1 MTHLALDDS
10 GRIRESR
17 LQVAHREMSKVIL
30 VPRHGVMHKLGPWG
44 HRILERAHSGE
55 WVVFDLDPLDR
66 VLRLIAAAGSDGRNA
81 FSHVPQPVP
90 GEHWPLGHYY
100 PGRCQVHPHRF
111 ARTFEVGGAE
121 GRDDARR
128 PTSAPKIDALEVCV
142 SERTAQ
148 ECDVQVAFWLEVV
161 DEACRPAQQ
170 RAVLQA
176 GHARAYRSV
185 SAGRHPPSNRCNLDS
200 PNN

>member
-1 MTHLALDDS
+1 
-10 GRIRESR
+10 
-17 LQVAHREMSKVIL
+17 MSKVIL
-30 VPRHGVMHKLGPWG
+30 VPRHVVMHELGPGG

-55 WVVFDLDPLDR
+55 GVVIDLDQLDR

-81 FSHVPQPVP
+81 FSHVSQAVP
-90 GEHWPLGHYY
+90 GEHGPLGHDN

-111 ARTFEVGGAE
+111 ARTFEVVGAE

-128 PTSAPKIDALEVCV
+128 PTSGPKVDALEVRM
-142 SERTAQ
+142 SEWTAQ
-148 ECDVQVAFWLEVV
+148 ECDVQVAFWLEVI

-170 RAVLQA
+170 RAVLEA
-176 GHARAYRSV
+176 GHARADRSV
-185 SAGRHPPSNRCNLDS
+185 SSGRHPRSSRCNLDS